1 MGTHIGKS
9 GPYTR
14 SSRVETRLLRNV
26 RQGSDVEISRYFGVP
41 APAVVAL
48 VATAI
53 TSSWITA
60 VPTITPGG
68 GGGTTLNLQ
77 AGASS
82 DDSHQQ
88 SIPSD
93 AGRNVT
99 GGGTCSLTATILSPG
114 SHSAGDEWSVAAAF
128 TLNVAQ
134 GETITE
140 AIFSL
145 RANATYSAGSNVI
158 KLYAS
163 VQDSDA
169 PGALTSGGG
178 DLNAAARPRTTATT
192 VLDVTSVT
200 GGTWYE
206 WDITAA
212 VQELV
217 DRAGWV
223 SGNRCVVL
231 VDTHEDTTTNEWQ
244 DFDSYDGAPVGAP
257 KLDVT
262 YGSGGGSA
270 VDLVATAISHSL
282 AFGVVPVA
290 RALRAAAIG
299 LSLASD
305 ATRVARDLKAAA
317 VSASRASDVTVVGRT
332 LRASGI
338 SLTSARAPLPVAR
351 MLTASALDADQA
363 LAVSLVARALRA
375 SGLSIDSA
383 TGALPVGRGLS
394 AAALSGSV
402 VVSVLPVGRG
412 LRASAIDFDLAVL
425 LALDISGVLP
435 VLLVATAISYSRAFA
450 VVPVSRALLATEV
463 SQSLAGGA
471 VPVARVLAA
480 RSISSGRASGV
491 SVALRALRASAL
503 SLSPAASASRSLRNL
518 RAAGLSLGR
527 AVAALPVARPL
538 TARAVSLSRA
548 GSAIPIARGLRASS
562 LSGSRGLAALPI
574 ARGLRASAL
583 SLGRANGSAHVARLL
598 RASALS
604 PDLAA
609 AVAPVARAL
618 EAHAIGFDLALLG
631 DLIVISGESW
641 IVPICRVT
649 LLSPSATVEQLLPI
663 GRVSLEDLPT
673 AELSLALAPVAN
685 VDHAEPGALITL
697 EDLPLGTVG
706 LQSPGATV
714 THEDP
719 IATITRRTS

>member
-1 MGTHIGKS
+1 MFRIDGSGKLNAASARRWRPTVDSADPLIVLPFNDPGPPPSCPLPDTFDGAALGSCWDGGALSGIPGTPTVSGGLASGNGVSARWLTALDAGAQWAEIVIPARPSDYVVIGVMFLD
-9 GPYTR
+9 G
-14 SSRVETRLLRNV
+14 
-26 RQGSDVEISRYFGVP
+26 
-41 APAVVAL
+41 
-48 VATAI
+48 ATENGFEV
-53 TSSWITA
+53 SYKQE
-60 VPTITPGG
+60 PGG
-68 GGGTTLNLQ
+68 GQILFIRLDGG
-77 AGASS
+77 AGTQLGNQFIST
-82 DDSHQQ
+82 
-88 SIPSD
+88 PSFPLTF
-93 AGRNVT
+93 RVERTT
-99 GGGTCSLTATILSPG
+99 GG
-114 SHSAGDEWSVAAAF
+114 VF
-128 TLNVAQ
+128 TPYINTVAQ
-134 GETITE
+134 STYTNTTYTPTHAGFLIDNGSGDITSFD
-140 AIFSL
+140 A
-145 RANATYSAGSNVI
+145 SA
-158 KLYAS
+158 
-163 VQDSDA
+163 
-169 PGALTSGGG
+169 TSG
-178 DLNAAARPRTTATT
+178 
-192 VLDVTSVT
+192 
-200 GGTWYE
+200 
-206 WDITAA
+206 
-212 VQELV
+212 
-217 DRAGWV
+217 
-223 SGNRCVVL
+223 
-231 VDTHEDTTTNEWQ
+231 
-244 DFDSYDGAPVGAP
+244 
-257 KLDVT
+257 
-262 YGSGGGSA
+262 GGGSA

-282 AFGVVPVA
+282 AFGIVPVA

-299 LSLASD
+299 LSLASN

-351 MLTASALDADQA
+351 ALTARALDADQA

-383 TGALPVGRGLS
+383 TGALPVGRSLS

-435 VLLVATAISYSRAFA
+435 VLLVATAISYSRAVA
-450 VVPVSRALLATEV
+450 VVPVSRALLATDV
-463 SQSLAGGA
+463 SQSLAAGA
-471 VPVARVLAA
+471 VPVARALAA

-503 SLSPAASASRSLRNL
+503 SLSPAASASRSLRSL

-548 GSAIPIARGLRASS
+548 GSVIPIVRGLRASG
-562 LSGSRGLAALPI
+562 LSGSRGLAALPV

-697 EDLPLGTVG
+697 EDLPMGAVC